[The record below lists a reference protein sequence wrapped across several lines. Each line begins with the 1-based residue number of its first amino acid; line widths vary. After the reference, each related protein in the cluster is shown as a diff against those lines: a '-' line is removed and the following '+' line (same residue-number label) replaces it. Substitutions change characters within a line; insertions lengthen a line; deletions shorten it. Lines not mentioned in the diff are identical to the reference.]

1 MSAIV
6 SFGSC
11 NVMLMEGGLAPFAGE
26 GGSAWSSAGWLGGRP
41 LCVWFFSNVEGC
53 GVFFG
58 GAGGEGCLSGRYSFC
73 SWLLVTCPGEWAVW
87 LPFSLI
93 RRFFFNVFDN
103 GFMRLRCAGVLSLEG
118 FESVF

>member
-1 MSAIV
+1 MAGPYA
-6 SFGSC
+6 FGFS
-11 NVMLMEGGLAPFAGE
+11 VMLK
-26 GGSAWSSAGWLGGRP
+26 
-41 LCVWFFSNVEGC
+41 VVVFFSAER
-53 GVFFG
+53 G
-58 GAGGEGCLSGRYSFC
+58 GGCLSGRYSFC

-93 RRFFFNVFDN
+93 RRFFNVFDI